1 MAFSGLFSNKIIFVD
16 DLYFDTHI
24 RETHH
29 YNARLTQHPVEF
41 GANITDNIFVNPTTF
56 ECDIMVSDTQSLVSV
71 VSGVIT
77 GSPFSFIN
85 RAADALQKLNQ
96 LLVNRLPLKLVSGLA
111 SYENM
116 YLIDIVG
123 EKTSK
128 SQSTLEATL
137 IFQQVLIAG
146 DTSFFGGNTGGAFS
160 GRANRGNLQPNGA
173 PS

>member
-1 MAFSGLFSNKIIFVD
+1 MAFSGLFSNKVLFVD

-29 YNARLTQHPVEF
+29 YNARITQHPVEF
-41 GANITDNIFVNPTTF
+41 GANITDNIFVNPTMF

-71 VSGVIT
+71 VSGVVA

-85 RAADALQKLNQ
+85 RAADALQKLRQ
-96 LLVNRLPLKLVSGLA
+96 LLVNRLPLTIVTGLA

-116 YLIDIVG
+116 YLVDILG

-128 SQSTLEATL
+128 NQSTLEATL
-137 IFQQVLIAG
+137 IFQQILIAG
-146 DTSFFGGNTGGAFS
+146 DVSSFGGDTGGPFS
-160 GRANRGNLQPNGA
+160 GRANRGNLQPNGV